1 MDWKAWED
9 LCILKGKGGLGFKT
23 TKSTNKA
30 LLAKL
35 ACMIA
40 NKCDSLCMEILRT
53 KYKVRHDWLHKDPH
67 RKASPIWRAI
77 ENAKEIIVKGA
88 CYLIRDGASVSIWQ
102 DPWVPWLQ
110 GFIPKPKAMQPFPTL
125 LTVSQL
131 INQNSHEWKSELVHE
146 IFEAKSAQAILS
158 IHLPAGVR
166 PDKLIWVLDPKGR
179 FSVRSAYRV
188 FTTQIHNNTD
198 IPWTKLWN
206 LRALERVKMLLW
218 RIGSNATKENLIQRI
233 GSIDPTCV
241 LCNQENKTGP
251 HMFFKCPIARAM
263 WYLGCWGFRSEDHH
277 LC

>member
-1 MDWKAWED
+1 M
-9 LCILKGKGGLGFKT
+9 
-23 TKSTNKA
+23 
-30 LLAKL
+30 
-35 ACMIA
+35 
-40 NKCDSLCMEILRT
+40 
-53 KYKVRHDWLHKDPH
+53 
-67 RKASPIWRAI
+67 
-77 ENAKEIIVKGA
+77 
-88 CYLIRDGASVSIWQ
+88 
-102 DPWVPWLQ
+102 
-110 GFIPKPKAMQPFPTL
+110 
-125 LTVSQL
+125 VSQL

-188 FTTQIHNNTD
+188 FTTQVHNNTD
-198 IPWTKLWN
+198 IPWTK
-206 LRALERVKMLLW
+206 LW